1 MLDPY
6 WILMMTGASR
16 GPGTNIKC
24 DLTQGVNYKISGT
37 LTRPCNHNLIF
48 DQEVDQWNYI
58 KF

>member
-16 GPGTNIKC
+16 GTGINIRG
-24 DLTQGVNYKISGT
+24 DLTQGANYKIPGT

-48 DQEVDQWNYI
+48 VQEVDQWNYV
-58 KF
+58 